1 MFIFFCSEKTLLLG
15 DFVLE
20 LWFFTLV
27 FLLCD
32 FYLRNTF
39 VVFIV

>member
-1 MFIFFCSEKTLLLG
+1 
-15 DFVLE
+15 VLE

-39 VVFIV
+39 VVFIVWHHNNSKL